1 MWDVA
6 LKEEQSPNFY
16 HSFAMLWEETH
27 NETQFQE
34 PIKESHPVVNL
45 DLGFITTSCF

>member
-6 LKEEQSPNFY
+6 LKEEKSPNFNI
-16 HSFAMLWEETH
+16 HFQVWEETH
-27 NETQFQE
+27 NKTQFQE
-34 PIKESHPVVNL
+34 PIKESHPDVNL